1 MNVSEIKE
9 YLKKR
14 YQDNA
19 KKCKSLHLQ
28 LDMLYAELAY
38 YKELYK
44 ISETQAMEL
53 KIIGVKGQLNSLWHK
68 QVDLYFEIN
77 KQEY

>member
-1 MNVSEIKE
+1 MNVSDIKA
-9 YLKKR
+9 YLQIR
-14 YQDNA
+14 YNENT

-38 YKELYK
+38 YKEQFK
-44 ISETQAMEL
+44 ISETQDREL

-77 KQEY
+77 KQTN